1 MDPISVEHREAIYLD
16 HAATTPL
23 RAEVTEAM
31 REAAVTGFANPSS
44 PHAAGRRAK
53 RMLEDCRER
62 ILTLLG
68 GRVTGPRRDRL
79 VFTSGATEANRL
91 AVLGA
96 AATPGGTILHSA
108 RDHGSIVTAATDL
121 AHRGW
126 QRRRLPLRADGTLDL
141 TGLDS
146 VSAGPRVLVVTLAC
160 GQTGSLEDTAAV
172 ARATSASRGDTL
184 HVDATQ
190 AVVSVPVDLRQ
201 LPAGTLTLAPH
212 KFGGPRGIGALVLRA
227 GVTIA
232 PLLPGPQ
239 ELGLRGGTEPVML
252 AAGFARALELAVA
265 EREEVATRLEPL
277 RTRLERA
284 VVGAARRAG
293 LEAIVIAA
301 DGRRVAH
308 ITTIAIPGVERQAVV
323 MAADLA
329 GVCCA
334 TGTACASGASDPAPA
349 LEAMGLPRSIAD
361 AAVRLS
367 LGRDTT
373 AAAVDEAGTRLAR
386 VLATIGAGGG
396 RRDIDA

>member
-31 REAAVTGFANPSS
+31 REAAVSGFANPSS
-44 PHAAGRRAK
+44 PHGAGRRA
-53 RMLEDCRER
+53 RRLLEDCRER

-68 GRVTGPRRDRL
+68 GRVTGPQRDRL

-96 AATPGGTILHSA
+96 AATPRGTILHSA
-108 RDHGSIVTAATDL
+108 RDHGSIITAATDL
-121 AHRGW
+121 EHRGW
-126 QRRRLPLRADGTLDL
+126 QRQRLPLRADGTLDL
-141 TGLDS
+141 TGLDA
-146 VSAGPRVLVVTLAC
+146 VAADPRVLVATLAC
-160 GQTGSLEDTAAV
+160 GQTGSLEDTDAV
-172 ARATSASRGDTL
+172 ARATTASQGL
-184 HVDATQ
+184 ACHVDATQ
-190 AVVSVPVDLRQ
+190 AVVSTPVDLRH
-201 LPAGTLTLAPH
+201 LPASTLTIAPH
-212 KFGGPRGIGALVLRA
+212 KFGGPRGIGAVVIRA
-227 GVTIA
+227 GVSLA

-265 EREEVATRLEPL
+265 EREEVATRLERL

-308 ITTIAIPGVERQAVV
+308 ITTIAIRGIDRQAFV

-349 LEAMGLPRSIAD
+349 LEAMGVPRSISD

-373 AAAVDEAGTRLAR
+373 AATIDEAGTRLAH
-386 VLATIGAGGG
+386 VLATIGAGGA
-396 RRDIDA
+396 RRDPDA

>member
-31 REAAVTGFANPSS
+31 REAAVSGFANPSS
-44 PHAAGRRAK
+44 PHGAGRRAK
-53 RMLEDCRER
+53 RLLEDSRER

-96 AATPGGTILHSA
+96 AATPRGTILHSA
-108 RDHGSIVTAATDL
+108 RDHGSIITAATDL
-121 AHRGW
+121 EHRGW
-126 QRRRLPLRADGTLDL
+126 QRQRLPLRADGTLDL
-141 TGLDS
+141 TGLDA
-146 VSAGPRVLVVTLAC
+146 VAADPRVLVATLAC
-160 GQTGSLEDTAAV
+160 GQTGSLEDADAV
-172 ARATSASRGDTL
+172 ARATTASQGL
-184 HVDATQ
+184 ACHVDATQ
-190 AVVSVPVDLRQ
+190 AVVSTPVDLCH
-201 LPAGTLTLAPH
+201 LPASTLTIAPH
-212 KFGGPRGIGALVLRA
+212 KFGGPRGIGAVVIRA

-239 ELGLRGGTEPVML
+239 ELGLRGGTEPVTL

-265 EREEVATRLEPL
+265 EREEVATRLERL

-308 ITTIAIPGVERQAVV
+308 ITTIAIRGIDRQAFV

-334 TGTACASGASDPAPA
+334 SGTACASGASDPAPA
-349 LEAMGLPRSIAD
+349 LEAMGLPRSISD

-373 AAAVDEAGTRLAR
+373 AATIDEAGTRLAH
-386 VLATIGAGGG
+386 VLATIGAGGT
-396 RRDIDA
+396 RRDPDA